1 DRPQKVIL
9 KFNVKNAPYVKTKP
23 LHYSQ
28 QILHE
33 DENGMIVR
41 IDVIPNFELERE
53 ILGFGECVE
62 VLGPRNLKRLIQYR
76 VAKNN
81 SIYNIG
87 NDS

>member
-1 DRPQKVIL
+1 
-9 KFNVKNAPYVKTKP
+9 
-23 LHYSQ
+23 
-28 QILHE
+28 
-33 DENGMIVR
+33 MIVR

-81 SIYNIG
+81 RIYNEI
-87 NDS
+87 NI